1 MKTPQFLLRRVYS
14 DGNREEPQLYEINEI
29 HADWKMGRRGFL
41 LTTAVGVS
49 ALSCMTTPKTTKA
62 ASNAPE
68 ITGGC
73 ADEIKAH
80 IGPVESV
87 ACSPDG
93 KLLAS
98 GSSDKSIK
106 LWEMPTGKLLKTL
119 TGHKAGV
126 YSVSF
131 SPDGKLLA
139 SGSSDKSLLLW
150 EMPTGTFLSCLFD
163 PAALAQGKK
172 VNQYTRTNQ
181 NGQVITYTLPCGS
194 PIPAGA
200 ICTCNCV
207 PGTLGYVAPLRSP
220 SKKQGGWGTYC
231 QCDTI
236 CTCIPIK

>member
-1 MKTPQFLLRRVYS
+1 MKTPQLLLRRVYA

-106 LWEMPTGKLLKTL
+106 LWEMPKGKLLNTL
-119 TGHKAGV
+119 TGHGGV
-126 YSVSF
+126 GSVSF

-139 SGSSDKSLLLW
+139 SGSSDKSIKLW
-150 EMPTGTFLSCLFD
+150 EMPTGKLLNTLLGHKKDVVSVSFSPDGKL
-163 PAALAQGKK
+163 LAS
-172 VNQYTRTNQ
+172 
-181 NGQVITYTLPCGS
+181 GS
-194 PIPAGA
+194 A
-200 ICTCNCV
+200 
-207 PGTLGYVAPLRSP
+207 Y
-220 SKKQGGWGTYC
+220 
-231 QCDTI
+231 DTI
-236 CTCIPIK
+236 KLWEMPTGKLLNTLLGHKKD